1 VSEGVAAHTPDT
13 SALTS
18 SKLTPTPSGIVY
30 LLVVVAVAATWPSW
44 RALGQLWVESADY
57 QHGFVVC
64 AALLYWLV
72 RLRPQIDTTPTRA
85 VPAALPGLLLFL
97 GCWIVAYRG
106 NSESLQQVLLP
117 VLLLAATVAALGW
130 QIARVLL
137 LPFASLYFAIPIWD
151 QLVPLLQGLTTVVV
165 EQALALLQVPTVV
178 DGNHV
183 TIPEGQFVIA
193 DACSGKRYLI
203 AAIAFAVIGG
213 AARGRPA
220 TRGAA
225 VVAIAILFA
234 LLINWIRVAIIIYA
248 GHVSNMEHYLVAT
261 DHLTFGWLL
270 FIPLLGAVT
279 LCIRH
284 FGRDVPSTAR
294 IEQHPTT
301 RVVYTAWLWAVALL
315 GLPLTLTAADG
326 DAALSIPA
334 LKELPVTTGAWQG
347 PLPPNGQWHPQY
359 RAVAAQHRSRYE
371 GMGGSVDVYV
381 NVYGAQRQD
390 RELIWVHNTVA
401 PDSEWSM
408 RGAPASIDSPLAL
421 IVAQHA
427 TGSRWVIGQIY
438 RVGGKITSTPALVQL
453 YYGAL
458 AIWRPVPAGTVALA
472 SECIPDC
479 DAAAERVLG
488 FWRDQGP
495 ALTALIPTRL

>member
-178 DGNHV
+178 DGNQV

-213 AARGRPA
+213 AGGGGGGPPPPQPP
-220 TRGAA
+220 
-225 VVAIAILFA
+225 
-234 LLINWIRVAIIIYA
+234 
-248 GHVSNMEHYLVAT
+248 
-261 DHLTFGWLL
+261 D
-270 FIPLLGAVT
+270 
-279 LCIRH
+279 
-284 FGRDVPSTAR
+284 
-294 IEQHPTT
+294 
-301 RVVYTAWLWAVALL
+301 
-315 GLPLTLTAADG
+315 
-326 DAALSIPA
+326 
-334 LKELPVTTGAWQG
+334 WQG
-347 PLPPNGQWHPQY
+347 
-359 RAVAAQHRSRYE
+359 
-371 GMGGSVDVYV
+371 
-381 NVYGAQRQD
+381 
-390 RELIWVHNTVA
+390 
-401 PDSEWSM
+401 
-408 RGAPASIDSPLAL
+408 
-421 IVAQHA
+421 
-427 TGSRWVIGQIY
+427 
-438 RVGGKITSTPALVQL
+438 
-453 YYGAL
+453 
-458 AIWRPVPAGTVALA
+458 
-472 SECIPDC
+472 
-479 DAAAERVLG
+479 
-488 FWRDQGP
+488 
-495 ALTALIPTRL
+495 